1 MSKTN
6 FPVKTAE
13 FEKALP
19 VWILGREREINLW
32 LSFRTVSKG
41 AKKTVLR
48 LTGSSAYNV
57 KINGN
62 FIAFGPARCAH
73 DFSV

>member
-19 VWILGREREINLW
+19 VWILGREKEINLW

-41 AKKTVLR
+41 AKKNSAPFNRFLR
-48 LTGSSAYNV
+48 L
-57 KINGN
+57 
-62 FIAFGPARCAH
+62 
-73 DFSV
+73 